1 MFDKDYI
8 EEGGRNEDGIRIAKM
23 IKNKQGKIYV
33 LYNPTDSALGASSL
47 LKFFT
52 TRLGTTG
59 AKETGD
65 KIHPELRDKVSS
77 YNYRKN
83 HLSPRG
89 WLSFVPNFK
98 HNYHFDPPAMEFF
111 NSKFL

>member
-8 EEGGRNEDGIRIAKM
+8 EEGARNEDGIRIAKM

-33 LYNPTDSALGASSL
+33 LYNPTDLALIGSSL
-47 LKFFT
+47 LKFPFT

-59 AKETGD
+59 AKESGD

-77 YNYRKN
+77 YNYRDN
-83 HLSPRG
+83 HLSTRG
-89 WLSFVPNFK
+89 WFSRFE